1 MVGNPDNE
9 GQNLAQENNDLHR
22 ALTPPQERA
31 IIALLNEQT
40 VGRAAAAAKVG
51 QRTLYRWLRDPT
63 FSLAYRQARR
73 DAFGQAIALTQ
84 RNAPLAVNTLA
95 QVMMDDQA
103 PSSSKVAA
111 ATTILRFGREG
122 IELDDLGA
130 RVEALEQAA
139 PQRQK
144 SARWAG

>member
-9 GQNLAQENNDLHR
+9 GQNLAQENNDLHQG
-22 ALTPPQERA
+22 LTPPQERA

-63 FSLAYRQARR
+63 FSRAYRQARR

-84 RNAPLAVNTLA
+84 RYAPLAVNTLA
-95 QVMMDDQA
+95 QVMMDAHA

-144 SARWAG
+144 SARWAS

>member
-51 QRTLYRWLRDPT
+51 QRTLYRWLREPE
-63 FSLAYRQARR
+63 FSRAYRQARR
-73 DAFGQAIALTQ
+73 T
-84 RNAPLAVNTLA
+84 PLVRRS
-95 QVMMDDQA
+95 
-103 PSSSKVAA
+103 P
-111 ATTILRFGREG
+111 
-122 IELDDLGA
+122 
-130 RVEALEQAA
+130 
-139 PQRQK
+139 
-144 SARWAG
+144 